1 MKTSFVNARVNNPLM
16 QSLNATAFT
25 VSLVPFN
32 MLVVV
37 LLVLKHFDASS
48 GGPPPTQKESLVDLM
63 AKSKLRKQFS

>member
-48 GGPPPTQKESLVDLM
+48 GGPPPTQKERLVDLM